1 MTDPPSPLW
10 DSIPPNPVGQA
21 LSSALKPTK
30 NARLWVVALAS
41 VVVAA
46 ALVVIALMSV
56 QTRDAEREQACYARV
71 LTLGS
76 NYSEVVGQKTYG
88 VYSLSD
94 SAEQARDICDMK
106 FGRGA

>member
-30 NARLWVVALAS
+30 NAGLWVVALAS
-41 VVVAA
+41 VVVVA

-56 QTRDAEREQACYARV
+56 QTRDAEREQACWAKWTARATGV
-71 LTLGS
+71 NASESLYTRS
-76 NYSEVVGQKTYG
+76 NIAD
-88 VYSLSD
+88 LI
-94 SAEQARDICDMK
+94 RDMNEDC
-106 FGRGA
+106 GRPGN

>member
-30 NARLWVVALAS
+30 NAGLWVVALAS
-41 VVVAA
+41 VVVVA

-56 QTRDAEREQACYARV
+56 QTRDAEREQACYARAAAANEV
-71 LTLGS
+71 LEWGL
-76 NYSEVVGQKTYG
+76 SESRWEYWVTPWRECEERFQ
-88 VYSLSD
+88 D
-94 SAEQARDICDMK
+94 
-106 FGRGA
+106 